1 MTSKNLK
8 VEGNVV
14 SVDYLN
20 YNFLIGLGAILPPQG
35 DGLKILGGVL
45 IVSII

>member
-1 MTSKNLK
+1 MTLKNLK

-14 SVDYLN
+14 SVDCLN
-20 YNFLIGLGAILPPQG
+20 YNFLIGLGVILPPQI

-45 IVSII
+45 IVSIV